1 MKKEHL
7 KKVHQNGFS
16 LFELIAVLVILGII
30 GVGAGTFVTYGVDG
44 FLLAKVNTE
53 VFQKTN
59 IALGRLFYETKN
71 LDEIYEIHPNS
82 IRYRRDGQAFGLAL
96 VDDKIRIIRAN
107 KIPDKNNSGSV
118 LMDNVNSFSLDFT
131 DIDGNKW
138 SVQSNNSLTG
148 LLKIIINLNVAIKN
162 TSKVFTIEI
171 NPFYNNMVNGPTS

>member
-7 KKVHQNGFS
+7 KKIHQNGFS

-30 GVGAGTFVTYGVDG
+30 GVGASTFVVYGVDG
-44 FLLAKVNTE
+44 FLLAKANTD

-59 IALGRLFYETKN
+59 IALGRLFHETKN

-96 VDDKIRIIRAN
+96 VDDKARIIRAN
-107 KIPDKNNSGSV
+107 AIPDKKNSGSV
-118 LMDNVNSFSLDFT
+118 LMDNVNSFSLDFK

-138 SVQSNNSLTG
+138 AVQSNNSLTG
-148 LLKIIINLNVAIKN
+148 LLKIIISLNVAIKN